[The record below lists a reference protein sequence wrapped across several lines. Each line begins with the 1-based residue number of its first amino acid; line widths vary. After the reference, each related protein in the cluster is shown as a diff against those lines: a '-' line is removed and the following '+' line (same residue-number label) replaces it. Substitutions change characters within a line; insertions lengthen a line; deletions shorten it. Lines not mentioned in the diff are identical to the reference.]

1 MYCLKCRAK
10 HSERISI
17 EIDYF
22 FSSSIIR
29 RLLTLINEE
38 AKLAAQ
44 CEAYKKQAESAT
56 AAAKR
61 LMEEKD
67 NSDNQ
72 VRTQCHLSLSLSLP
86 LLSFSL
92 SRSVYLFPIMNLS
105 CIHLLALNQNQ
116 VISTVFIVW
125 QNLSWENLDSA
136 LHNYQKLR
144 FWRKSLVCIM
154 ECDFHNFFLIV

>member
-1 MYCLKCRAK
+1 MYCLKCKAK
-10 HSERISI
+10 HSERIST
-17 EIDYF
+17 EIDNF

-72 VRTQCHLSLSLSLP
+72 VRTQCHLSLSLSTPSLFLSLQIC
-86 LLSFSL
+86 LLVSNYEFELYSSFSFE
-92 SRSVYLFPIMNLS
+92 SKSK
-105 CIHLLALNQNQ
+105 
-116 VISTVFIVW
+116 VISIVFIVW

-136 LHNYQKLR
+136 LHNYQKFR

-154 ECDFHNFFLIV
+154 ECDFHNFFRIV